1 MQLNVSLDLINGILQ
16 YLGTRPYSEVYGLV
30 IAINAECQPQV
41 PPAPAPDATA
51 TDAPAADPSATNP
64 AVVTDV
70 TPTPVQ

>member
-51 TDAPAADPSATNP
+51 TDSPAADPSATDP

>member
-51 TDAPAADPSATNP
+51 TDAPAADPSATDP
-64 AVVTDV
+64 AAVTDV